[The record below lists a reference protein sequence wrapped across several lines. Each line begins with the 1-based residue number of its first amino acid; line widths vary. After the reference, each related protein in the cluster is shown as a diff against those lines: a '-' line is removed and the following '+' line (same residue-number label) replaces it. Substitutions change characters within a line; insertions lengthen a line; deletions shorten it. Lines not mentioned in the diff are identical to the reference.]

1 MVNACSPQSPVQHRQ
16 GAAGAHALKFASP
29 EEAAVLRRLLTDA
42 QQPNAPAAAGG
53 AGPQGA
59 ALSEFSRKTDE
70 ASAEVY
76 FRYYGMLQHQQVCMP
91 SYPVTMVTHV

>member
-1 MVNACSPQSPVQHRQ
+1 M
-16 GAAGAHALKFASP
+16 
-29 EEAAVLRRLLTDA
+29 LRRLLTDA